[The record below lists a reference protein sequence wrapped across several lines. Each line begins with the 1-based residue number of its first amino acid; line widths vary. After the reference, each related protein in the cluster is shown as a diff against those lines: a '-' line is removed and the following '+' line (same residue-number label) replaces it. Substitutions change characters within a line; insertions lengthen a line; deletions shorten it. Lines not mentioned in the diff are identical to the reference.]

1 MLTPQGRLVAMV
13 TETGVQTPGAPSAEA
28 ATGSIVL
35 LTRLARV
42 VYRQSGEELIGMR
55 LKSLGALAFLR
66 DHDEAS
72 QQALS
77 EGLFVDANS
86 CVLLLNELEAAGYA
100 ERRRDPTDRRRHHVV
115 LTPAGRAALER
126 AGIRYAIGGSWA
138 STAFGEPPFKLAS
151 GASQFDRFS
160 EIDVRPFSVRVP
172 PFAPAAASPVLT
184 VTPLSFPALP

>member
-1 MLTPQGRLVAMV
+1 MV

-126 AGIRYAIGGSWA
+126 AEQAQQSIEDEVLAALEPAERAELQRLLGKALEGPGSV
-138 STAFGEPPFKLAS
+138 STG
-151 GASQFDRFS
+151 
-160 EIDVRPFSVRVP
+160 V
-172 PFAPAAASPVLT
+172 
-184 VTPLSFPALP
+184 